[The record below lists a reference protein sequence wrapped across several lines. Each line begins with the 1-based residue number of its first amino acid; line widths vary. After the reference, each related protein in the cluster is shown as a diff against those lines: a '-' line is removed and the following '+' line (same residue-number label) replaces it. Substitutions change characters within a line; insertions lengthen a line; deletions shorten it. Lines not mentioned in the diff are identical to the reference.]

1 MSSLSAR
8 RCVHR
13 WPTWVFMFVRSSRC
27 LFVYRTAA
35 HFKPLQQLLR
45 VENSDTDVRSNVERR
60 LQAIQTLSPSDPRMN
75 GWINKS
81 LFRIVFG
88 EGIVPAALPLGPWLE
103 LRESTLCSAP
113 GGYEEQMSC
122 LLPSSSRLKAAHTSL
137 KRTSWKAEP
146 QKLLELFCTS
156 IFRRQLAGLKR
167 FEGRADLLQARS
179 AAASGVS
186 SQCSVTSLWC
196 RCRDVPIAPRSQQS
210 LLKICLGFYK
220 KHLLCSTLKVSASL
234 LSTFSN

>member
-1 MSSLSAR
+1 M
-8 RCVHR
+8 
-13 WPTWVFMFVRSSRC
+13 
-27 LFVYRTAA
+27 
-35 HFKPLQQLLR
+35 
-45 VENSDTDVRSNVERR
+45 ENSDTDVRSNVERR

-186 SQCSVTSLWC
+186 SQCSVTRAEFMVSVS
-196 RCRDVPIAPRSQQS
+196 RCSDSAPQS
-210 LLKICLGFYK
+210 AKFAEDPFGFLQETSPLFHSESFCFTFINFFK
-220 KHLLCSTLKVSASL
+220 LTDLEQNSPQAS
-234 LSTFSN
+234 